1 MKKSD
6 LLVGMLLGI
15 FAAIFGT
22 FIFIALFTDYSFVD
36 GVTIMK
42 DAGYLGKIITLGAI
56 LNLIIFFVLLHYKKE
71 LMARGV
77 VLATILLTII
87 TVFV

>member
-6 LLVGMLLGI
+6 LLIGMVLGI
-15 FAAIFGT
+15 MAAIAGS
-22 FIFIALFTDYSFVD
+22 FIFITAFTDYQFLD
-36 GVTIMK
+36 GINAMK
-42 DAGYLGKIITLGAI
+42 NAGHLGKVITLGAA
-56 LNLIIFFVLLHYKKE
+56 LNLILFFTLLHYKKE

-87 TVFV
+87 TLFV

>member
-15 FAAIFGT
+15 IAAIFGS
-22 FIFIALFTDYSFVD
+22 FIFITLFTDYSFMA
-36 GVTIMK
+36 GVTVMK
-42 DAGYLGKIITLGAI
+42 NAGHLGKVITLGAI

-87 TVFV
+87 TLFV